1 MEGALVLVAPPPGFV
16 TAFALRLPVASAP
29 VAENAVRTGE

>member
-1 MEGALVLVAPPPGFV
+1 VLVEPPPGFV

-29 VAENAVRTGE
+29 ATGDAVRAG